1 MISDKSFDIL
11 LDIKSDSPTNLT
23 NNWRVRIPEKYH
35 GQKLKAF
42 VIEME
47 SEFVFDVNV
56 LGPTLTTVFTTVPGL
71 PIARDVR
78 RPYNDLRLRLTDI
91 KSDCF
96 TFTGIPTGVVAISYG
111 LNGEIINPYMYI
123 ATYSLPDALYP
134 IVFEVNNNEFN
145 FQIETSNVQG
155 DFLARPAGA
164 SLFYDDQKNNLW
176 NCKYFVI
183 KFRFIVLDD

>member
-1 MISDKSFDIL
+1 MIGDKSFDIL
-11 LDIKSDSPTNLT
+11 VDIKSDSLTNLT
-23 NNWRVRIPEKYH
+23 NNWRIRIPEKYH
-35 GQKLKAF
+35 GVKLKAF

-47 SEFVFDVNV
+47 SEFLFDVNV

-71 PIARDVR
+71 PIARDIR

-91 KSDCF
+91 KSDCY
-96 TFTGIPTGVVAISYG
+96 TFTGVPTGVVAISYG
-111 LNGEIINPYMYI
+111 SNGELINPYMFI

-145 FQIETSNVQG
+145 FQIETSNTQG
-155 DFLARPAGA
+155 DFLARAAGP

-176 NCKYFVI
+176 NCKYFII
-183 KFRFIVLDD
+183 KFRFMVLE